1 MATEANRAEI
11 VRVGIALGLL
21 IARLIAAVAK
31 CIDVAQEMPYVRC
44 APAVWPLKFGDE
56 NVVVIDSASVESS
69 PEYARNR
76 ALRNVGESH
85 RLQQVCNR

>member
-1 MATEANRAEI
+1 MATEANCAEI

-21 IARLIAAVAK
+21 IARFIATVAK
-31 CIDVAQEMPYVRC
+31 RIDVAQEMPYVRC

-56 NVVVIDSASVESS
+56 DVVVIDSAYVESS

-76 ALRNVGESH
+76 ALRYVGGSH
-85 RLQQVCNR
+85 RLQ